1 MWLIESTDRL
11 YYDGDSFGPVQKA
24 VAFNAVEDLPLMIKN
39 NYGVVLFVQ
48 VVNEDMPIVCYH
60 NFSEGVCAVAVPDN
74 NLTMV
79 LDNCGV
85 KCPNCD
91 DDMMLYQLGSKAMRF
106 CLCEYCEEV

>member
-1 MWLIESTDRL
+1 MLLIESIDRL

-24 VAFNAVEDLPLMIKN
+24 VSFKTVEDLPLMIKN
-39 NYGVVLFVQ
+39 NFGCVLFVQ
-48 VVNEDMPIVCYH
+48 VINNDMPIVCYH
-60 NFSEGVCAVAVPDN
+60 NFSEGVCAVVVPDN

-91 DDMMLYQLGSKAMRF
+91 DDMMLYQLGNRAMRF
-106 CLCEYCEEV
+106 CLCEYSEEV